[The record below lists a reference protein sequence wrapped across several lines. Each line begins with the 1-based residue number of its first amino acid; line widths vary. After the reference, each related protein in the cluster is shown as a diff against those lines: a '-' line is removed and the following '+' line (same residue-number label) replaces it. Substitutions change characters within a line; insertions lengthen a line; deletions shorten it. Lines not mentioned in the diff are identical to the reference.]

1 MLLERVEIVGFRGIN
16 RLSLML
22 EQNNVLIGE
31 NAWGKSSLLD
41 ALTLLLSPEFDLY
54 HFVRDDFWFPP
65 GDIQGREHHLHIILT
80 FRETE
85 PGRHRVRRFR
95 PLQRCWVPCDDGYHR
110 VFYRLEGELAEDDSV
125 MTLRS
130 FIDGEG
136 EALVLEEIDELAR
149 HLVRLMPVLRLRDAR
164 FMRRIHNG
172 TVPHSPQI
180 EITARQLDFLSR
192 ELVSHPQNLSDGQI
206 RQGLSAMVQLLEHY
220 FAEQSSAQTRHRLM
234 RRRSHD
240 EQRSWRYLDII
251 NRMIDKPG
259 GRSHRVILLG
269 LFATLLQAKGTVR
282 LDRDARPLL
291 LIEDPETRLHPIML
305 SVAWHLLNLLPLQ
318 RVTTTNSGELLS
330 LTPVEQVC
338 RLVRESTR
346 VSAWRLGPGGMN
358 AEESR
363 RIAFHIRFNR
373 ASSLFAR
380 CWLLVEGETETWV
393 INELARQCGHHFDA
407 EGVKVIEFAQSG
419 LKPLIKFARRMG
431 IQWHVLVDG
440 DGEDSALLKRALAG
454 MIDLMPASMA
464 LLAPNVNSY
473 RRFQPGM
480 YVPTQASWG
489 HNNRTVALRIPCGE
503 RQNHRVEYRVAGA
516 DANPYLVMAAIFAG
530 ILHGLDN
537 PQLPLQ
543 EEVEG
548 NGLEQEGL
556 PFPIRQS
563 DALWEFM
570 QNDHLRERLGER
582 FCHVFHACKH
592 DELLQFERLITETE
606 IEWMLKNA

>member
-54 HFVRDDFWFPP
+54 HFVRDDFWFPA

-110 VFYRLEGELAEDDSV
+110 VFYRLEGELADDDSV

-136 EALVLEEIDELAR
+136 EALVLEDIDELAR

-338 RLVRESTR
+338 RLVRESAR

-440 DGEDSALLKRALAG
+440 DEAGKKYAATVRGLLNNDRELERDHLTALPALDMEHFMYRQGFDDVYHRVAQIPDNVPMNMRRVITKAIHRSSKPDLAIEVAMEAGRRGVDAVPTLLKKMFSRVLWLARGRA
-454 MIDLMPASMA
+454 D
-464 LLAPNVNSY
+464 
-473 RRFQPGM
+473 
-480 YVPTQASWG
+480 
-489 HNNRTVALRIPCGE
+489 
-503 RQNHRVEYRVAGA
+503 
-516 DANPYLVMAAIFAG
+516 
-530 ILHGLDN
+530 
-537 PQLPLQ
+537 
-543 EEVEG
+543 
-548 NGLEQEGL
+548 
-556 PFPIRQS
+556 
-563 DALWEFM
+563 
-570 QNDHLRERLGER
+570 
-582 FCHVFHACKH
+582 
-592 DELLQFERLITETE
+592 
-606 IEWMLKNA
+606 

>member
-54 HFVRDDFWFPP
+54 HFVRDDFWFPA

-110 VFYRLEGELAEDDSV
+110 VFYRLEGELADDDSV

-136 EALVLEEIDELAR
+136 EALALEDIDELAR

-338 RLVRESTR
+338 RLVRESAR

-440 DGEDSALLKRALAG
+440 DEAGKKYAATVRGLLNNDRELERDHLTALPALDMEHFMYRQGFDDVYHRVAQIPDNVPMNMRRVITKAIHRSSKPDLAIEVAMEAG
-454 MIDLMPASMA
+454 
-464 LLAPNVNSY
+464 
-473 RRFQPGM
+473 RRGVDA
-480 YVPTQASWG
+480 VPTL
-489 HNNRTVALRIPCGE
+489 LRKMFS
-503 RQNHRVEYRVAGA
+503 RVLWLARGRA
-516 DANPYLVMAAIFAG
+516 D
-530 ILHGLDN
+530 
-537 PQLPLQ
+537 
-543 EEVEG
+543 
-548 NGLEQEGL
+548 
-556 PFPIRQS
+556 
-563 DALWEFM
+563 
-570 QNDHLRERLGER
+570 
-582 FCHVFHACKH
+582 
-592 DELLQFERLITETE
+592 
-606 IEWMLKNA
+606 

>member
-1 MLLERVEIVGFRGIN
+1 MHLERVEIVGFRGIN

-54 HFVRDDFWFPP
+54 HFVREDFWFPP

-80 FRETE
+80 FRENE
-85 PGRHRVRRFR
+85 PGRHRVRRYR
-95 PLQRCWVPCDDGYHR
+95 PLSSCWVPCDDGYQR
-110 VFYRLEGELAEDDSV
+110 VFYRLEGELADDDSV

-136 EALVLEEIDELAR
+136 KALELDDIDELAR

-192 ELVSHPQNLSDGQI
+192 ELVHHPQNLTDGQI

-220 FAEQSSAQTRHRLM
+220 FAEQSSAQSRHRLM
-234 RRRSHD
+234 RRHSHD

-269 LFATLLQAKGTVR
+269 LFSTLLQAKGTVR

-330 LTPVEQVC
+330 LTPVEHVC
-338 RLVRESTR
+338 RLVRESSR

-358 AEESR
+358 AEDSR

-431 IQWHVLVDG
+431 IEWHVLVDG
-440 DGEDSALLKRALAG
+440 DEAGKKYAATVRSLLNDDKMLERDHLTALPAMDMEHFMYRQGFDDVYHRVAQLPMNIPMNLRRVITKAIHRSSKPDLAIEVAMEAGRRGVDAIPALLKKMFSRVLWLARGRA
-454 MIDLMPASMA
+454 D
-464 LLAPNVNSY
+464 
-473 RRFQPGM
+473 
-480 YVPTQASWG
+480 
-489 HNNRTVALRIPCGE
+489 
-503 RQNHRVEYRVAGA
+503 
-516 DANPYLVMAAIFAG
+516 
-530 ILHGLDN
+530 
-537 PQLPLQ
+537 
-543 EEVEG
+543 
-548 NGLEQEGL
+548 
-556 PFPIRQS
+556 
-563 DALWEFM
+563 
-570 QNDHLRERLGER
+570 
-582 FCHVFHACKH
+582 
-592 DELLQFERLITETE
+592 
-606 IEWMLKNA
+606 

>member
-1 MLLERVEIVGFRGIN
+1 MHLERVEIVGFRGIN

-54 HFVRDDFWFPP
+54 HFVREDFWFPP
-65 GDIQGREHHLHIILT
+65 GDVQGRERHLHIILT
-80 FRETE
+80 FRENE
-85 PGRHRVRRFR
+85 PGRHRVRRYR
-95 PLQRCWVPCDDGYHR
+95 PLSKCWVPCDDGYQR
-110 VFYRLEGELAEDDSV
+110 VFYRLEGELADDDSV

-130 FIDGEG
+130 FINGEG
-136 EALVLEEIDELAR
+136 EALELEDIDELAR

-192 ELVSHPQNLSDGQI
+192 ELVHHPQYLTDGQI

-220 FAEQSSAQTRHRLM
+220 FAEQSSAQSRHRLM
-234 RRRSHD
+234 RRHSHD

-269 LFATLLQAKGTVR
+269 LFSTLLQAKGTVR

-330 LTPVEQVC
+330 LTPVEHVC
-338 RLVRESTR
+338 RLVRESSR

-358 AEESR
+358 AEDSR

-431 IQWHVLVDG
+431 IEWHVLVDG
-440 DGEDSALLKRALAG
+440 DEAGKKYAATVRSLLNDDKMLERDHLTALPAMDMEHFMYRQGFDDVYHRVAQLPMNIPMNMRRVITKAIHRSSKPDLAIEVAMEAGRRGVDAIPTLLKKMFSRVLWLARGRA
-454 MIDLMPASMA
+454 D
-464 LLAPNVNSY
+464 
-473 RRFQPGM
+473 
-480 YVPTQASWG
+480 
-489 HNNRTVALRIPCGE
+489 
-503 RQNHRVEYRVAGA
+503 
-516 DANPYLVMAAIFAG
+516 
-530 ILHGLDN
+530 
-537 PQLPLQ
+537 
-543 EEVEG
+543 
-548 NGLEQEGL
+548 
-556 PFPIRQS
+556 
-563 DALWEFM
+563 
-570 QNDHLRERLGER
+570 
-582 FCHVFHACKH
+582 
-592 DELLQFERLITETE
+592 
-606 IEWMLKNA
+606 

>member
-85 PGRHRVRRFR
+85 PGRHRLRRFR

-110 VFYRLEGELAEDDSV
+110 VFYRLEGELADDDSV

-136 EALVLEEIDELAR
+136 EALAVEDIDDLAR

-206 RQGLSAMVQLLEHY
+206 REGLSAMVQLLEHY

-269 LFATLLQAKGTVR
+269 LFSTLLQAKGTVR

-338 RLVRESTR
+338 RLVRESSR

-358 AEESR
+358 AEDSR

-440 DGEDSALLKRALAG
+440 DEAGKKYAATVLGLLNNDRELERDHLTSLPAMDMEHFMYRQGFDDVYHRVAQIPDNVPMNMRRVITKAIHRSSKPDLAIEVAMEAGRRGVDAVPTLLKKMFSRVLWLARGRA
-454 MIDLMPASMA
+454 D
-464 LLAPNVNSY
+464 
-473 RRFQPGM
+473 
-480 YVPTQASWG
+480 
-489 HNNRTVALRIPCGE
+489 
-503 RQNHRVEYRVAGA
+503 
-516 DANPYLVMAAIFAG
+516 
-530 ILHGLDN
+530 
-537 PQLPLQ
+537 
-543 EEVEG
+543 
-548 NGLEQEGL
+548 
-556 PFPIRQS
+556 
-563 DALWEFM
+563 
-570 QNDHLRERLGER
+570 
-582 FCHVFHACKH
+582 
-592 DELLQFERLITETE
+592 
-606 IEWMLKNA
+606 

>member
-1 MLLERVEIVGFRGIN
+1 MQLERVEIVGFRGIN

-65 GDIQGREHHLHIILT
+65 GDVQGREHHLHIILT
-80 FRETE
+80 FRENE

-95 PLQRCWVPCDDGYHR
+95 PLSDCWVPCDDDYQR
-110 VFYRLEGELAEDDSV
+110 IFYRLEGELADDGSV

-130 FIDGEG
+130 FINSEG
-136 EALVLEEIDELAR
+136 EALDIDDIDELAR

-192 ELVSHPQNLSDGQI
+192 ELVNHPQNLTDGQI
-206 RQGLSAMVQLLEHY
+206 REGLSAMVQLLEHY
-220 FAEQSSAQTRHRLM
+220 FAEQSSAQSRNRLM

-269 LFATLLQAKGTVR
+269 LFSTLLQAKGTIR

-338 RLVRESTR
+338 RLVRESSR

-358 AEESR
+358 AEDSR

-419 LKPLIKFARRMG
+419 LKPLIRFARRMG
-431 IQWHVLVDG
+431 IEWHVLVDG
-440 DGEDSALLKRALAG
+440 DEAGKKYAATVRGLLNNDQELERAHLTTLPAMDMEHFMYRQGFDDVYHRVAQIPDNIPMNMRRVITKAIHRSSKPDLAIEVAMEAGRRGIDAVPTLLKKMFSRVLWLARGRA
-454 MIDLMPASMA
+454 D
-464 LLAPNVNSY
+464 
-473 RRFQPGM
+473 
-480 YVPTQASWG
+480 
-489 HNNRTVALRIPCGE
+489 
-503 RQNHRVEYRVAGA
+503 
-516 DANPYLVMAAIFAG
+516 
-530 ILHGLDN
+530 
-537 PQLPLQ
+537 
-543 EEVEG
+543 
-548 NGLEQEGL
+548 
-556 PFPIRQS
+556 
-563 DALWEFM
+563 
-570 QNDHLRERLGER
+570 
-582 FCHVFHACKH
+582 
-592 DELLQFERLITETE
+592 
-606 IEWMLKNA
+606 

>member
-220 FAEQSSAQTRHRLM
+220 FTEQSSAQTRHRLM

-440 DGEDSALLKRALAG
+440 DEAGKKYAATVRGLLNNDRELERDHLTSLPALDMEHFMYRQGFDDVYHRVAQIPDNVPMNMRRVITKAIHRSSKPDLAIEVAMEAGRRGVDAVPTLLKKMFSRVLWLARGRA
-454 MIDLMPASMA
+454 D
-464 LLAPNVNSY
+464 
-473 RRFQPGM
+473 
-480 YVPTQASWG
+480 
-489 HNNRTVALRIPCGE
+489 
-503 RQNHRVEYRVAGA
+503 
-516 DANPYLVMAAIFAG
+516 
-530 ILHGLDN
+530 
-537 PQLPLQ
+537 
-543 EEVEG
+543 
-548 NGLEQEGL
+548 
-556 PFPIRQS
+556 
-563 DALWEFM
+563 
-570 QNDHLRERLGER
+570 
-582 FCHVFHACKH
+582 
-592 DELLQFERLITETE
+592 
-606 IEWMLKNA
+606 

>member
-54 HFVRDDFWFPP
+54 HFIRDDFWFPP

-80 FRETE
+80 LRETE

-125 MTLRS
+125 MILRS

-440 DGEDSALLKRALAG
+440 DEAGKKYAATVRGLLNNDRELERDHLTSLPALDMEHFMYRQGFDDVYHRVAQIPDNVPMNMRRVITKAIHRSSKPDLAIEVAMEAGRRGVDAVPTLLKKMFSRVLWLARGRA
-454 MIDLMPASMA
+454 D
-464 LLAPNVNSY
+464 
-473 RRFQPGM
+473 
-480 YVPTQASWG
+480 
-489 HNNRTVALRIPCGE
+489 
-503 RQNHRVEYRVAGA
+503 
-516 DANPYLVMAAIFAG
+516 
-530 ILHGLDN
+530 
-537 PQLPLQ
+537 
-543 EEVEG
+543 
-548 NGLEQEGL
+548 
-556 PFPIRQS
+556 
-563 DALWEFM
+563 
-570 QNDHLRERLGER
+570 
-582 FCHVFHACKH
+582 
-592 DELLQFERLITETE
+592 
-606 IEWMLKNA
+606 

>member
-269 LFATLLQAKGTVR
+269 LFATLLQAKGTAR

-440 DGEDSALLKRALAG
+440 DEAGKKYAATVRGLLNNDRELERDHLTSLPALDMEHFMYRQGFDDVYHRVAQIPDNVPMNMRRVITKAIHRSSKPDLAIEVAMEAGRRGVDAVPTLLKKMFSRVLWLARGRA
-454 MIDLMPASMA
+454 D
-464 LLAPNVNSY
+464 
-473 RRFQPGM
+473 
-480 YVPTQASWG
+480 
-489 HNNRTVALRIPCGE
+489 
-503 RQNHRVEYRVAGA
+503 
-516 DANPYLVMAAIFAG
+516 
-530 ILHGLDN
+530 
-537 PQLPLQ
+537 
-543 EEVEG
+543 
-548 NGLEQEGL
+548 
-556 PFPIRQS
+556 
-563 DALWEFM
+563 
-570 QNDHLRERLGER
+570 
-582 FCHVFHACKH
+582 
-592 DELLQFERLITETE
+592 
-606 IEWMLKNA
+606 

>member
-1 MLLERVEIVGFRGIN
+1 MHLERVEIVGFRGIN

-80 FRETE
+80 FRENE

-95 PLQRCWVPCDDGYHR
+95 PLSDCWVPCDDGYQR
-110 VFYRLEGELAEDDSV
+110 IFYRLEGELADDGSV

-130 FIDGEG
+130 FINCQG
-136 EALVLEEIDELAR
+136 EALEMQDIDDLAR

-192 ELVSHPQNLSDGQI
+192 ELVNHPQNLTDGQI
-206 RQGLSAMVQLLEHY
+206 REGLSAMVQLLEHY
-220 FAEQSSAQTRHRLM
+220 FAEQSSAQSRNRLM

-269 LFATLLQAKGTVR
+269 LFSTLLQAKGTVR

-338 RLVRESTR
+338 RLVREASR

-358 AEESR
+358 AEDSR

-431 IQWHVLVDG
+431 IEWHVLVDG
-440 DGEDSALLKRALAG
+440 DEAGKKYAATVRGLLNNDNELERVHLTMLPAMDMEHFMYRQGFDDVYHRVAQIPENMPMNMRRVITKAIHRSSKPDLAIEVAMEAGRRGVDAVPTLLKKMFSRVLWLARGRA
-454 MIDLMPASMA
+454 D
-464 LLAPNVNSY
+464 
-473 RRFQPGM
+473 
-480 YVPTQASWG
+480 
-489 HNNRTVALRIPCGE
+489 
-503 RQNHRVEYRVAGA
+503 
-516 DANPYLVMAAIFAG
+516 
-530 ILHGLDN
+530 
-537 PQLPLQ
+537 
-543 EEVEG
+543 
-548 NGLEQEGL
+548 
-556 PFPIRQS
+556 
-563 DALWEFM
+563 
-570 QNDHLRERLGER
+570 
-582 FCHVFHACKH
+582 
-592 DELLQFERLITETE
+592 
-606 IEWMLKNA
+606 

>member
-358 AEESR
+358 AEDSR

-440 DGEDSALLKRALAG
+440 DEAGKKYAATVRGLLNNDRELERDHLTSLPALDMEHFMYRQGFDDVYHRVAQIPDNVPMNMRRVITKAIHRSSKPDLAIEVAMEAGRRGVDAVPTLLKKMFSRVLWLARGRA
-454 MIDLMPASMA
+454 D
-464 LLAPNVNSY
+464 
-473 RRFQPGM
+473 
-480 YVPTQASWG
+480 
-489 HNNRTVALRIPCGE
+489 
-503 RQNHRVEYRVAGA
+503 
-516 DANPYLVMAAIFAG
+516 
-530 ILHGLDN
+530 
-537 PQLPLQ
+537 
-543 EEVEG
+543 
-548 NGLEQEGL
+548 
-556 PFPIRQS
+556 
-563 DALWEFM
+563 
-570 QNDHLRERLGER
+570 
-582 FCHVFHACKH
+582 
-592 DELLQFERLITETE
+592 
-606 IEWMLKNA
+606 

>member
-54 HFVRDDFWFPP
+54 HFVRDDFWFPA

-110 VFYRLEGELAEDDSV
+110 VFYRLEGELADDDSV

-136 EALVLEEIDELAR
+136 EALALEDIDELAR

-206 RQGLSAMVQLLEHY
+206 REGLSAMVQLLEHY

-330 LTPVEQVC
+330 LTPVEHVC
-338 RLVRESTR
+338 RLVRESAR

-440 DGEDSALLKRALAG
+440 DEAGKKYAATVRGLLNNDRELERNHLTTLPALDMEHFMYRQGFDDVYHRVAQIPDNVPMNMRRVITKAIHRSSKPDLAIEVAMEAGRRGVDAVPTLLKKMFSRVLWLARGRA
-454 MIDLMPASMA
+454 D
-464 LLAPNVNSY
+464 
-473 RRFQPGM
+473 
-480 YVPTQASWG
+480 
-489 HNNRTVALRIPCGE
+489 
-503 RQNHRVEYRVAGA
+503 
-516 DANPYLVMAAIFAG
+516 
-530 ILHGLDN
+530 
-537 PQLPLQ
+537 
-543 EEVEG
+543 
-548 NGLEQEGL
+548 
-556 PFPIRQS
+556 
-563 DALWEFM
+563 
-570 QNDHLRERLGER
+570 
-582 FCHVFHACKH
+582 
-592 DELLQFERLITETE
+592 
-606 IEWMLKNA
+606 

>member
-234 RRRSHD
+234 RQRSHD

-440 DGEDSALLKRALAG
+440 DEAGKKYAATVRGLLNNDRELERDHLTSLPALDMEHFMYRQGFDDVYHRVAQIPDNVPMNMRRVITKAIHRSSKPDLAIEVAMEAGRRGVDAVPTLLKKMFSRVLWLARGRA
-454 MIDLMPASMA
+454 D
-464 LLAPNVNSY
+464 
-473 RRFQPGM
+473 
-480 YVPTQASWG
+480 
-489 HNNRTVALRIPCGE
+489 
-503 RQNHRVEYRVAGA
+503 
-516 DANPYLVMAAIFAG
+516 
-530 ILHGLDN
+530 
-537 PQLPLQ
+537 
-543 EEVEG
+543 
-548 NGLEQEGL
+548 
-556 PFPIRQS
+556 
-563 DALWEFM
+563 
-570 QNDHLRERLGER
+570 
-582 FCHVFHACKH
+582 
-592 DELLQFERLITETE
+592 
-606 IEWMLKNA
+606 

>member
-407 EGVKVIEFAQSG
+407 EGIKVIEFAQSG

-431 IQWHVLVDG
+431 IEWHVLVDG
-440 DGEDSALLKRALAG
+440 DEAGKKYAATVRSLLNDDKMLERDHLTALPAMDMEHFMYRQGFDDVYHRVAQLPMNVPMNMRRVIMKAIHRSSKPDLAIEVAMEAG
-454 MIDLMPASMA
+454 
-464 LLAPNVNSY
+464 
-473 RRFQPGM
+473 RRGVEA
-480 YVPTQASWG
+480 VPTL
-489 HNNRTVALRIPCGE
+489 LRKMFS
-503 RQNHRVEYRVAGA
+503 RVLWLARGRA
-516 DANPYLVMAAIFAG
+516 D
-530 ILHGLDN
+530 
-537 PQLPLQ
+537 
-543 EEVEG
+543 
-548 NGLEQEGL
+548 
-556 PFPIRQS
+556 
-563 DALWEFM
+563 
-570 QNDHLRERLGER
+570 
-582 FCHVFHACKH
+582 
-592 DELLQFERLITETE
+592 
-606 IEWMLKNA
+606 

>member
-16 RLSLML
+16 RLSLMM

-440 DGEDSALLKRALAG
+440 DEAGKKYAATVRGLLNNDRELERDHLTSLPALDMEHFMYRQGFDDVYHRVAQIPDNVPMNMRRVITKAIHRSSKPDLAIEVAMEAGRRGVDAVPTLLKKMFSRVLWLARGRA
-454 MIDLMPASMA
+454 D
-464 LLAPNVNSY
+464 
-473 RRFQPGM
+473 
-480 YVPTQASWG
+480 
-489 HNNRTVALRIPCGE
+489 
-503 RQNHRVEYRVAGA
+503 
-516 DANPYLVMAAIFAG
+516 
-530 ILHGLDN
+530 
-537 PQLPLQ
+537 
-543 EEVEG
+543 
-548 NGLEQEGL
+548 
-556 PFPIRQS
+556 
-563 DALWEFM
+563 
-570 QNDHLRERLGER
+570 
-582 FCHVFHACKH
+582 
-592 DELLQFERLITETE
+592 
-606 IEWMLKNA
+606 

>member
-440 DGEDSALLKRALAG
+440 DEAGKKYAATVRGLLNNDRELERDHLTSLPALDMEHFMYRQGFDDVYHRVAQIPDNVPMNMRRVITKAIHRSSKPDLAIEVAMEAGRRGVDAVPTLLKKVFSRVLWLARGRA
-454 MIDLMPASMA
+454 D
-464 LLAPNVNSY
+464 
-473 RRFQPGM
+473 
-480 YVPTQASWG
+480 
-489 HNNRTVALRIPCGE
+489 
-503 RQNHRVEYRVAGA
+503 
-516 DANPYLVMAAIFAG
+516 
-530 ILHGLDN
+530 
-537 PQLPLQ
+537 
-543 EEVEG
+543 
-548 NGLEQEGL
+548 
-556 PFPIRQS
+556 
-563 DALWEFM
+563 
-570 QNDHLRERLGER
+570 
-582 FCHVFHACKH
+582 
-592 DELLQFERLITETE
+592 
-606 IEWMLKNA
+606 

>member
-110 VFYRLEGELAEDDSV
+110 VFYRLEGELADDDSV

-136 EALVLEEIDELAR
+136 EALAVEDIDDLAR

-440 DGEDSALLKRALAG
+440 DEAGKKYAATVRGLLNNDRELERDHLTSLPALDMEHFMYRQGFDDVYHRVAQIPDNVPMNMRRVITKAIHRSSKPDLAIEVAMEAGRRGVDAVPTLLKKMFSRVLWLARGRA
-454 MIDLMPASMA
+454 D
-464 LLAPNVNSY
+464 
-473 RRFQPGM
+473 
-480 YVPTQASWG
+480 
-489 HNNRTVALRIPCGE
+489 
-503 RQNHRVEYRVAGA
+503 
-516 DANPYLVMAAIFAG
+516 
-530 ILHGLDN
+530 
-537 PQLPLQ
+537 
-543 EEVEG
+543 
-548 NGLEQEGL
+548 
-556 PFPIRQS
+556 
-563 DALWEFM
+563 
-570 QNDHLRERLGER
+570 
-582 FCHVFHACKH
+582 
-592 DELLQFERLITETE
+592 
-606 IEWMLKNA
+606 

>member
-1 MLLERVEIVGFRGIN
+1 MLLERVEIVGFRSIN

-440 DGEDSALLKRALAG
+440 DEAGKKYAATVRGLLNNDRELERDHLTSLPALDMEHFMYRQGFDDVYHRVAQIPDNVPMNMRRVITKAIHRSSKPDLAIEVAMEAGRRGVDAVPTLLKKMFSRVLWLARGRA
-454 MIDLMPASMA
+454 D
-464 LLAPNVNSY
+464 
-473 RRFQPGM
+473 
-480 YVPTQASWG
+480 
-489 HNNRTVALRIPCGE
+489 
-503 RQNHRVEYRVAGA
+503 
-516 DANPYLVMAAIFAG
+516 
-530 ILHGLDN
+530 
-537 PQLPLQ
+537 
-543 EEVEG
+543 
-548 NGLEQEGL
+548 
-556 PFPIRQS
+556 
-563 DALWEFM
+563 
-570 QNDHLRERLGER
+570 
-582 FCHVFHACKH
+582 
-592 DELLQFERLITETE
+592 
-606 IEWMLKNA
+606 

>member
-54 HFVRDDFWFPP
+54 HFVRDDFWFPA

-110 VFYRLEGELAEDDSV
+110 VFYRLEGELADDDSV

-136 EALVLEEIDELAR
+136 EALALEDIDELAR

-206 RQGLSAMVQLLEHY
+206 REGLSAMVQLLEHY

-338 RLVRESTR
+338 RLVRESAR

-440 DGEDSALLKRALAG
+440 DEAGKKYAATVRGLLNNDRELERDHLTTLPALDMEHFMYRQGFDDVYHRVAQIPDNVPMNMRRVITKAIHRSSKPDLAIEVAMEAGRRGVDAVPTLLKKMFSRVLWLARGRA
-454 MIDLMPASMA
+454 D
-464 LLAPNVNSY
+464 
-473 RRFQPGM
+473 
-480 YVPTQASWG
+480 
-489 HNNRTVALRIPCGE
+489 
-503 RQNHRVEYRVAGA
+503 
-516 DANPYLVMAAIFAG
+516 
-530 ILHGLDN
+530 
-537 PQLPLQ
+537 
-543 EEVEG
+543 
-548 NGLEQEGL
+548 
-556 PFPIRQS
+556 
-563 DALWEFM
+563 
-570 QNDHLRERLGER
+570 
-582 FCHVFHACKH
+582 
-592 DELLQFERLITETE
+592 
-606 IEWMLKNA
+606 

>member
-136 EALVLEEIDELAR
+136 EALAVEDIDDLAR

-440 DGEDSALLKRALAG
+440 DEAGKKYAATVRGLLNNDRELERDHLTSLPALDMEHFMYRQGFDDVYHRVAQIPDNVPMNMRRVITKAIHRSSKPDLAIEVAMEAGRRGVDAVPTLLKKMFSRVLWLARGRA
-454 MIDLMPASMA
+454 D
-464 LLAPNVNSY
+464 
-473 RRFQPGM
+473 
-480 YVPTQASWG
+480 
-489 HNNRTVALRIPCGE
+489 
-503 RQNHRVEYRVAGA
+503 
-516 DANPYLVMAAIFAG
+516 
-530 ILHGLDN
+530 
-537 PQLPLQ
+537 
-543 EEVEG
+543 
-548 NGLEQEGL
+548 
-556 PFPIRQS
+556 
-563 DALWEFM
+563 
-570 QNDHLRERLGER
+570 
-582 FCHVFHACKH
+582 
-592 DELLQFERLITETE
+592 
-606 IEWMLKNA
+606 

>member
-1 MLLERVEIVGFRGIN
+1 MHLERVEIVGFRGIN

-80 FRETE
+80 FRENE

-95 PLQRCWVPCDDGYHR
+95 PLSDCWVPCDDGYQR
-110 VFYRLEGELAEDDSV
+110 IFYRLEGELADDGSV

-130 FIDGEG
+130 FINCQG
-136 EALVLEEIDELAR
+136 EALEMQDIDNLAR

-192 ELVSHPQNLSDGQI
+192 ELVNHPQNLTDGQI
-206 RQGLSAMVQLLEHY
+206 REGLSAMVQLLEHY
-220 FAEQSSAQTRHRLM
+220 FAEQSSAQSRNRLM

-269 LFATLLQAKGTVR
+269 LFSTLLQAKGTVR

-338 RLVRESTR
+338 RLVRESSR

-358 AEESR
+358 AEDSR

-431 IQWHVLVDG
+431 IEWHVLVDG
-440 DGEDSALLKRALAG
+440 DEAGKKYAATVRGLLNNDNELERVHLTMLPAMDMEHFMYRQGFDDVYHRVAQIPENMPMNMRRVITKAIHRSSKPDLAIEVAMEAGRRGVDAVPTLLKKMFSRVLWLARGRA
-454 MIDLMPASMA
+454 D
-464 LLAPNVNSY
+464 
-473 RRFQPGM
+473 
-480 YVPTQASWG
+480 
-489 HNNRTVALRIPCGE
+489 
-503 RQNHRVEYRVAGA
+503 
-516 DANPYLVMAAIFAG
+516 
-530 ILHGLDN
+530 
-537 PQLPLQ
+537 
-543 EEVEG
+543 
-548 NGLEQEGL
+548 
-556 PFPIRQS
+556 
-563 DALWEFM
+563 
-570 QNDHLRERLGER
+570 
-582 FCHVFHACKH
+582 
-592 DELLQFERLITETE
+592 
-606 IEWMLKNA
+606 

>member
-54 HFVRDDFWFPP
+54 HFVRDDFWFPA

-110 VFYRLEGELAEDDSV
+110 VFYRLEGELADDDSV

-136 EALVLEEIDELAR
+136 EALALEDIDELAR

-269 LFATLLQAKGTVR
+269 LFATPLQAKGTVR

-291 LIEDPETRLHPIML
+291 LIADPETRLHPIML

-338 RLVRESTR
+338 RLVRESSR

-440 DGEDSALLKRALAG
+440 DEAGKKYAATVRGLLNNDRELERDHLTALPALDMEHFMYRQGFDDVYHRVAQIPDNVPMNMRRVITKAIHRSSKPDLAIEVAMEAGRRGVDAVPTLLKKMFSRVLWLARGRA
-454 MIDLMPASMA
+454 D
-464 LLAPNVNSY
+464 
-473 RRFQPGM
+473 
-480 YVPTQASWG
+480 
-489 HNNRTVALRIPCGE
+489 
-503 RQNHRVEYRVAGA
+503 
-516 DANPYLVMAAIFAG
+516 
-530 ILHGLDN
+530 
-537 PQLPLQ
+537 
-543 EEVEG
+543 
-548 NGLEQEGL
+548 
-556 PFPIRQS
+556 
-563 DALWEFM
+563 
-570 QNDHLRERLGER
+570 
-582 FCHVFHACKH
+582 
-592 DELLQFERLITETE
+592 
-606 IEWMLKNA
+606 

>member
-419 LKPLIKFARRMG
+419 LKPLIKFARRME

-440 DGEDSALLKRALAG
+440 DEAGKKYAATVRGLLNNDRELERDHLTSLPALDMEHFMYRQGFDDVYHRVAQIPDNVPMNMRRVITKAIHRSSKPDLAIEVAMEAGRRGVDAVPTLLKKMFSRVLWLARGRA
-454 MIDLMPASMA
+454 D
-464 LLAPNVNSY
+464 
-473 RRFQPGM
+473 
-480 YVPTQASWG
+480 
-489 HNNRTVALRIPCGE
+489 
-503 RQNHRVEYRVAGA
+503 
-516 DANPYLVMAAIFAG
+516 
-530 ILHGLDN
+530 
-537 PQLPLQ
+537 
-543 EEVEG
+543 
-548 NGLEQEGL
+548 
-556 PFPIRQS
+556 
-563 DALWEFM
+563 
-570 QNDHLRERLGER
+570 
-582 FCHVFHACKH
+582 
-592 DELLQFERLITETE
+592 
-606 IEWMLKNA
+606 

>member
-110 VFYRLEGELAEDDSV
+110 VFYRLEGELADDDSV

-136 EALVLEEIDELAR
+136 EALAVEDIDDLAR

-269 LFATLLQAKGTVR
+269 LFSTLLQAKGTVR

-338 RLVRESTR
+338 RLVRESSR

-358 AEESR
+358 AEDSR

-419 LKPLIKFARRMG
+419 LKPLIKFAHRMG

-440 DGEDSALLKRALAG
+440 DEAGKKYAATVLGLLNNDRELERDHLTSLPAMDMEHFMYRQGFDDVYHRVAQIPDNVPMNMRRVITKAIHRSSKPDLAIEVAMEAGRRGVDAVPTLLKKMFSRVLWLARGRA
-454 MIDLMPASMA
+454 D
-464 LLAPNVNSY
+464 
-473 RRFQPGM
+473 
-480 YVPTQASWG
+480 
-489 HNNRTVALRIPCGE
+489 
-503 RQNHRVEYRVAGA
+503 
-516 DANPYLVMAAIFAG
+516 
-530 ILHGLDN
+530 
-537 PQLPLQ
+537 
-543 EEVEG
+543 
-548 NGLEQEGL
+548 
-556 PFPIRQS
+556 
-563 DALWEFM
+563 
-570 QNDHLRERLGER
+570 
-582 FCHVFHACKH
+582 
-592 DELLQFERLITETE
+592 
-606 IEWMLKNA
+606 

>member
-54 HFVRDDFWFPP
+54 HFVRDDFWFPA

-95 PLQRCWVPCDDGYHR
+95 PLQRCWVPCDDGYNR
-110 VFYRLEGELAEDDSV
+110 VFYRLEGELADDDSV

-136 EALVLEEIDELAR
+136 EALALEDIDELAR

-206 RQGLSAMVQLLEHY
+206 REGLSAMVQLLEHY

-338 RLVRESTR
+338 RLVRESAR

-440 DGEDSALLKRALAG
+440 DEAGKKYAATVRGLLNNDRELERDHLTTLPALDMEHFMYRQGFDDVYHRVAQIPDNVPMNMRRVITKAIHRSSKPDLAIEVAMEAGRRGVDAVPTLLKKMFSRVLWLARGRA
-454 MIDLMPASMA
+454 D
-464 LLAPNVNSY
+464 
-473 RRFQPGM
+473 
-480 YVPTQASWG
+480 
-489 HNNRTVALRIPCGE
+489 
-503 RQNHRVEYRVAGA
+503 
-516 DANPYLVMAAIFAG
+516 
-530 ILHGLDN
+530 
-537 PQLPLQ
+537 
-543 EEVEG
+543 
-548 NGLEQEGL
+548 
-556 PFPIRQS
+556 
-563 DALWEFM
+563 
-570 QNDHLRERLGER
+570 
-582 FCHVFHACKH
+582 
-592 DELLQFERLITETE
+592 
-606 IEWMLKNA
+606 

>member
-1 MLLERVEIVGFRGIN
+1 MHLERVEIVGFRGIN

-54 HFVRDDFWFPP
+54 HFVREDFWFPP

-80 FRETE
+80 FRENE
-85 PGRHRVRRFR
+85 PGRHRVRRYR
-95 PLQRCWVPCDDGYHR
+95 PLSSCWVPCDDGYQR
-110 VFYRLEGELAEDDSV
+110 VFYRLEGELADDDSV

-136 EALVLEEIDELAR
+136 KALELDDIDELAR

-192 ELVSHPQNLSDGQI
+192 ELVHHPQNLTDGQI

-220 FAEQSSAQTRHRLM
+220 FAEQSSAQSRHRLM
-234 RRRSHD
+234 RRHSHD

-269 LFATLLQAKGTVR
+269 LFSTLLQAKGTVR

-330 LTPVEQVC
+330 LTPVEHVC
-338 RLVRESTR
+338 RLVRESSR

-358 AEESR
+358 AEDSR

-431 IQWHVLVDG
+431 IEWHVLVDG
-440 DGEDSALLKRALAG
+440 DEAGKKYAATVRGLLNDDKKLERDHLTALPAMDMEHFMYRQGFDDVYHRVAQLPMNIPMNMRRVITKAIHRSSKPDLAIEVAMEAGRRGVDAIPALLKKMFSRVLWLARGRA
-454 MIDLMPASMA
+454 D
-464 LLAPNVNSY
+464 
-473 RRFQPGM
+473 
-480 YVPTQASWG
+480 
-489 HNNRTVALRIPCGE
+489 
-503 RQNHRVEYRVAGA
+503 
-516 DANPYLVMAAIFAG
+516 
-530 ILHGLDN
+530 
-537 PQLPLQ
+537 
-543 EEVEG
+543 
-548 NGLEQEGL
+548 
-556 PFPIRQS
+556 
-563 DALWEFM
+563 
-570 QNDHLRERLGER
+570 
-582 FCHVFHACKH
+582 
-592 DELLQFERLITETE
+592 
-606 IEWMLKNA
+606 

>member
-1 MLLERVEIVGFRGIN
+1 MHLECVEIVGFRGIN

-54 HFVRDDFWFPP
+54 HFVREDFWFPP
-65 GDIQGREHHLHIILT
+65 GDVQGRERHLHIILT
-80 FRETE
+80 FRENE
-85 PGRHRVRRFR
+85 PGRHRVRRYR
-95 PLQRCWVPCDDGYHR
+95 PLSKCWVPCDDGYQR
-110 VFYRLEGELAEDDSV
+110 VFYRLEGELADDDSV

-130 FIDGEG
+130 FINGEG
-136 EALVLEEIDELAR
+136 EALELEDIDELAR

-192 ELVSHPQNLSDGQI
+192 ELVHHPQNLTDGQI

-220 FAEQSSAQTRHRLM
+220 FAEQSSAQSRHRLM
-234 RRRSHD
+234 RRHSHD

-269 LFATLLQAKGTVR
+269 LFSTLLQAKGTVR

-330 LTPVEQVC
+330 LTPVEHVC
-338 RLVRESTR
+338 RLVRESSR

-358 AEESR
+358 AEDSR

-431 IQWHVLVDG
+431 IEWHVLVDG
-440 DGEDSALLKRALAG
+440 DEAGKKYAATVRSLLNDDKMLERDHLTALPAMDMEHFMYRQGFDDVYHRVAQLPMNIPMNMRRVITKAIHRSSKPDLAIEVAMEAGRRGVDAIPTLLKKMFSRVLWLARGRA
-454 MIDLMPASMA
+454 D
-464 LLAPNVNSY
+464 
-473 RRFQPGM
+473 
-480 YVPTQASWG
+480 
-489 HNNRTVALRIPCGE
+489 
-503 RQNHRVEYRVAGA
+503 
-516 DANPYLVMAAIFAG
+516 
-530 ILHGLDN
+530 
-537 PQLPLQ
+537 
-543 EEVEG
+543 
-548 NGLEQEGL
+548 
-556 PFPIRQS
+556 
-563 DALWEFM
+563 
-570 QNDHLRERLGER
+570 
-582 FCHVFHACKH
+582 
-592 DELLQFERLITETE
+592 
-606 IEWMLKNA
+606 

>member
-1 MLLERVEIVGFRGIN
+1 MHLERVEIVGFRGIN

-80 FRETE
+80 FRENE

-95 PLQRCWVPCDDGYHR
+95 PLSDCWVPCDDGYQR
-110 VFYRLEGELAEDDSV
+110 IFYRLEGELADDGSV

-130 FIDGEG
+130 FINCQG
-136 EALVLEEIDELAR
+136 EALEMQDIDELAR

-192 ELVSHPQNLSDGQI
+192 ELVNHPQNLTDGQI
-206 RQGLSAMVQLLEHY
+206 REGLSAMVQLLEHY
-220 FAEQSSAQTRHRLM
+220 FAEQSSAQSRNRLM

-269 LFATLLQAKGTVR
+269 LFSTLLQAKGTVR

-338 RLVRESTR
+338 RLVRESSR

-358 AEESR
+358 AEDSR

-431 IQWHVLVDG
+431 IEWHVLVDG
-440 DGEDSALLKRALAG
+440 DEAGKKYAATVRGLLNNDNELERVHLTMLPAMDMEHFMYRQWFDDVYNRVAQIPENMPMNMRRVITKAIHRSSKPDLAIEVAMEAGRRGVDAVPTLLKKMFSRVLWLARGRA
-454 MIDLMPASMA
+454 D
-464 LLAPNVNSY
+464 
-473 RRFQPGM
+473 
-480 YVPTQASWG
+480 
-489 HNNRTVALRIPCGE
+489 
-503 RQNHRVEYRVAGA
+503 
-516 DANPYLVMAAIFAG
+516 
-530 ILHGLDN
+530 
-537 PQLPLQ
+537 
-543 EEVEG
+543 
-548 NGLEQEGL
+548 
-556 PFPIRQS
+556 
-563 DALWEFM
+563 
-570 QNDHLRERLGER
+570 
-582 FCHVFHACKH
+582 
-592 DELLQFERLITETE
+592 
-606 IEWMLKNA
+606 